1 MAFSPEERVQR
12 KLHYALVDE
21 VDSILIDEARTP
33 LIISGPAE
41 DSSEMYKRVNK
52 IIPHLIRQEK
62 EDSET
67 FQGEGHFSVDEK
79 SRQVNLTE
87 RGLVLIEELL
97 VKEGIMDEGESLY
110 SPANIML
117 MHHVTAALRAHALFT
132 RDVDYI
138 VKDGEVIIV
147 DEHTGRTMQGRRWSD
162 GLHQAVEAKEGVQI
176 QNENQTLAS
185 ITFQNYFRLYEK
197 LAGMTGTADTEAFEF
212 SSIYKLDTV
221 VVPTNRPMIRKDLP
235 DLVYMTEAEKIQ
247 AIIEDIKERTAKG
260 QPVLVGTI
268 SIEKSE
274 LVSNELTKAGIKHNV
289 LNAKFH
295 ANEAAIVAQAG
306 YPAAVTIATNMAGR
320 GTDIVLGGSWQ
331 AEVAALE
338 NPTAEQI
345 EKIKADWQVRHDAVL
360 AAGGL
365 HIIGTERHESRRI
378 DNQLRGR
385 SGRQGDAGSSRFYL
399 SMEDALMRIFASDR
413 VSGMMRKL
421 GMKPGEA
428 IEHPWVTKAI
438 ANAQRKVES
447 RNFDIRKQLLEYD
460 DVANDQRRAIY
471 SQRNELLDVSDVSE
485 TINSIREDVF
495 KATIDAYIPP
505 QSLEE
510 MWDIPGLQERLK
522 NDFDLDL
529 PIAEWLDKEPE
540 LHEETLRERIL
551 AQSIEVYQR
560 KEEVVGAEM
569 MRHFEKGVMLQTLD
583 SLWKEH
589 LAAMDYLRQGI
600 HLRGYAQKDPKQEYK
615 RESFSMFAAMLES
628 LKYEVIST
636 LSKVQVR
643 MPEEVEEL
651 EQQRRMEAERLAQMQ
666 QLSYQDDDSA
676 AAAALAAQTGE
687 RKVGRNDPC
696 PCGSGKK
703 YKQCHGRLQ

>member
-1 MAFSPEERVQR
+1 M
-12 KLHYALVDE
+12 
-21 VDSILIDEARTP
+21 
-33 LIISGPAE
+33 
-41 DSSEMYKRVNK
+41 
-52 IIPHLIRQEK
+52 
-62 EDSET
+62 
-67 FQGEGHFSVDEK
+67 DEK

-295 ANEAAIVAQAG
+295 SNEAAIVAQAG

-360 AAGGL
+360 EAGGL

-413 VSGMMRKL
+413 VSGMM

-666 QLSYQDDDSA
+666 QLSHQDDDSA

>member
-197 LAGMTGTADTEAFEF
+197 LAGMTGTAGTEAFEF

-360 AAGGL
+360 EAGGL

-666 QLSYQDDDSA
+666 QLSHQDDDSA

>member
-1 MAFSPEERVQR
+1 M
-12 KLHYALVDE
+12 
-21 VDSILIDEARTP
+21 
-33 LIISGPAE
+33 
-41 DSSEMYKRVNK
+41 
-52 IIPHLIRQEK
+52 
-62 EDSET
+62 
-67 FQGEGHFSVDEK
+67 DEK

-666 QLSYQDDDSA
+666 QLSHQDDDSA
-676 AAAALAAQTGE
+676 AATALAAQTGE